1 MYRALLRQ
9 GMLAD
14 MQAKGVTYIHVHSV
28 DNMLIKVADPV
39 FLGKCIKDH
48 SDFGEFGCYIINN
61 QSIKLFMQ
69 VLR

>member
-1 MYRALLRQ
+1 MYRTLVCQ

-14 MQAKGVTYIHVHSV
+14 MQAKGINYIHVHSV

-48 SDFGEFGCYIINN
+48 IDLGEFWYDNMNN
-61 QSIKLFMQ
+61 KY
-69 VLR
+69 